1 MKCTGVMY
9 VIGSALAVLLLS
21 GCGRNDQGAV
31 NAVSPSASAAV
42 VKPDFTRLT
51 GRWLRPDGGY
61 ILEVR
66 SVDANGLMA
75 AGYFN
80 PRPINVSKAQASVEN
95 TALKMFVE
103 LRDVNYPGS
112 TYNLVYHPSADRLI
126 GTYYQAVEKRTFE
139 VFFVRSD
146 KP

>member
-1 MKCTGVMY
+1 MKIISKYMAIVFLAGMLAGVC
-9 VIGSALAVLLLS
+9 
-21 GCGRNDQGAV
+21 GCG
-31 NAVSPSASAAV
+31 NAGKEAKDEYS
-42 VKPDFTRLT
+42 TLT

-61 ILEVR
+61 ILEVK
-66 SVDANGLMA
+66 SVDSTGLMA

-80 PRPINVSKAQASVEN
+80 PRSINVAKAQASVEN
-95 TALKMFVE
+95 TALKVFVE

-112 TYNLVYHPSADRLI
+112 TYNLVYNPSADRLI

-139 VFFVRSD
+139 VFFVRSE